1 MRFRLGNKADV
12 IITAGGQLLQQ
23 ALTIVTGVLIA
34 RMLGAAAYGV
44 VNILRNIYTALIILA
59 PAGLD
64 LALLKFVGREED
76 GSRNVEVL
84 IGRLRLIVL
93 AVNVILLGGG
103 WLLLSGP
110 LMTHVYRFAH
120 FDVLLLITLA
130 GVPIAA
136 DLAIMGAYYR
146 GRHRPGVFAM
156 MTLYVQPV
164 ARLTL
169 VLLSLALLPNTTA
182 VVLIN
187 LLQVA
192 ISGLIVTLHHS
203 LVLSRGARAEGSA
216 VSAESSAQNWRE
228 AAGLLSESIWMAM
241 NLFVY
246 GMLRFV
252 DILMLG
258 VFASAKAVGEYA
270 AISTVAQLVQVWPLA
285 ASQTLGPTI
294 ARRYHEGDMAGVRS
308 ALSGYIHM
316 AAIVAGFVFGGVA
329 AFGDRLDLV
338 FGHSFQFDATIAFLM
353 PLGYLLSATLAPMGY
368 ALSMTGKHR
377 TELAILILGGVVL
390 VGLCAVLT
398 PRYGAVGASISVA
411 LTFALINVVRFVV
424 VARLL
429 GFVPGKLRDLLPPLI
444 AVACAF
450 PCKGLLESLLGRD
463 LIATIAACMLYSLV
477 YALIAL
483 RFLINKSDRAAL
495 LGRLAGFVR
504 RKGVA

>member
-1 MRFRLGNKADV
+1 MRSRLGSKADV
-12 IITAGGQLLQQ
+12 IVTAGGQLLQQ
-23 ALTIVTGVLIA
+23 VLTIVTGVMIA
-34 RMLGAAAYGV
+34 RMLGAASYGI

-64 LALLKFVGREED
+64 LALLKHVGREED
-76 GSRNVEVL
+76 GAQTIEAM

-93 AVNVILLGGG
+93 GGNVVLLGVG
-103 WLLLSGP
+103 WLLLAGP

-146 GRHRPGVFAM
+146 GRHRPGAFAL
-156 MTLYVQPV
+156 MTLYIQPV
-164 ARLTL
+164 ARLIL
-169 VLLSLALLPNTTA
+169 VLLSMAFMPNTTA

-192 ISGLIVTLHHS
+192 ISGVVVTVHHR
-203 LVLSRGARAEGSA
+203 LFLTRGDKSAPAKPAGEG
-216 VSAESSAQNWRE
+216 WRE
-228 AAGLLSESIWMAM
+228 AGGVLSESIWMAL

-258 VFASAKAVGEYA
+258 VFASAKQVGEYA

-285 ASQTLGPTI
+285 ASQTLGPTV

-308 ALSGYIHM
+308 ALSNYIHM

-329 AFGDRLDLV
+329 TFGDRLDLV

-368 ALSMTGKHR
+368 ALSMTGRHR
-377 TELAILILGGVVL
+377 TELGILTVGGVVL
-390 VGLCAVLT
+390 VSLCAVLA
-398 PRYGAVGASISVA
+398 PRYGAIGTAIAVV
-411 LTFALINVVRFVV
+411 LTFALINITRFVV
-424 VARLL
+424 VARVL
-429 GFVPGKLRDLLPPLI
+429 GIIPGKLTDLLPPVL

-450 PCKGLLESLLGRD
+450 PCKLLLESLLGRD
-463 LIATIAACMLYSLV
+463 LIATLAACVLYTAI
-477 YALIAL
+477 YGAIAL
-483 RFLINKSDRAAL
+483 LFLIGATERAAL
-495 LGRLAGFVR
+495 LGKVSAMIKKRGA
-504 RKGVA
+504 AS